1 MLNFHD
7 HAAAVDE
14 PKTARMEQRTKPHV
28 KAQIQQAAALLGVDE
43 TTFVTSAALERARST
58 IAEHERTLLSAE
70 DRAVVLAAL
79 DAPAEPTEAL
89 REAMALHEARVARD
103 G

>member
-7 HAAAVDE
+7 PSDA
-14 PKTARMEQRTKPHV
+14 
-28 KAQIQQAAALLGVDE
+28 IDE
-43 TTFVTSAALERARST
+43 TTFATSAALEQARSM
-58 IAEHERTLLSAE
+58 IADHERTLLTAE
-70 DRAVVLAAL
+70 DRDVVLAVL
-79 DAPAEPTEAL
+79 DAPQEPTEAL

>member
-7 HAAAVDE
+7 DIDA
-14 PKTARMEQRTKPHV
+14 
-28 KAQIQQAAALLGVDE
+28 IDE
-43 TTFVTSAALERARST
+43 TTFMTGTALERTRHT
-58 IAEHERTLLSAE
+58 IADHERSLLTAE
-70 DRAVVLAAL
+70 DRAAVLAAL
-79 DAPAEPTEAL
+79 DAPQEPTEAL

>member
-1 MLNFHD
+1 MQNFHD
-7 HAAAVDE
+7 RNAAIDE
-14 PKTARMEQRTKPHV
+14 A
-28 KAQIQQAAALLGVDE
+28 
-43 TTFVTSAALERARST
+43 TFVTDTALEHARLT
-58 IAEHERTLLSAE
+58 IADHDRTLLTAE
-70 DRAVVLAAL
+70 DRDVVLTAL

>member
-1 MLNFHD
+1 MLKFHD
-7 HAAAVDE
+7 PAD
-14 PKTARMEQRTKPHV
+14 P
-28 KAQIQQAAALLGVDE
+28 IDE

-89 REAMALHEARVARD
+89 REAMAMHETRVVRN

>member
-7 HAAAVDE
+7 PSDA
-14 PKTARMEQRTKPHV
+14 
-28 KAQIQQAAALLGVDE
+28 IDE
-43 TTFVTSAALERARST
+43 TTFVTGAALERARLT
-58 IAEHERTLLSAE
+58 IADHERTLLTAE
-70 DRAVVLAAL
+70 DRDVVLTAL
-79 DAPAEPTEAL
+79 DAPSEPTEAL